1 MRLNK
6 NIVNIFAVIS
16 ILSITT
22 INVYGDNRSISISN
36 AFTYEDGMWSPGSVE
51 SKDFH
56 IENNSSSS
64 IKIDRLYLKLKSSKN
79 LKTNKNLDIKSKQ
92 FKELANNSI
101 VKLTYE
107 ETVLF
112 EDELVNLL
120 SEKGIVLAKE
130 IDIESNENAL
140 LNITIDMNEEMNN
153 DAQSLENIFSIGI
166 AYKTNE
172 DKPTNPESPVKPD
185 DPNNPKPPLKSDNI
199 VDFDNDLGGNLP
211 QTGGIINNISLITIG
226 TITIAT
232 GVILNKKSSKGKGG
246 KYHE

>member
-22 INVYGDNRSISISN
+22 INAYGDNGSISISN

-79 LKTNKNLDIKSKQ
+79 LKTNQILDIKSKQ

-107 ETVLF
+107 EIVLF

-140 LNITIDMNEEMNN
+140 LNITIDMNEEMDN

-185 DPNNPKPPLKSDNI
+185 EPNNPKPPLKSDNI
-199 VDFDNDLGGNLP
+199 VDSDNDLGGKLP
-211 QTGGIINNISLITIG
+211 QTGGIINNMSLIAIG
-226 TITIAT
+226 TITIVT
-232 GVILNKKSSKGKGG
+232 GAILNKKSSKGKGG